1 MAAPFDLKNDNVVVI
16 IGSGAGGGTLAHEL
30 TRRGVEVLPVPA
42 PRLTT
47 SARTADALE
56 VELSRP
62 DVVAEIERI
71 SADLADAVAVVN
83 AAGLAHATGAG
94 DDLFGANALL
104 PAMVAAAAPAGIR
117 LVHVSSAAVQG
128 RMDPLDEST
137 QRAPFSPY
145 STSKALGEEMAGRR
159 TGTVCF
165 RPTSVHGADRGVTR
179 SLHRVV
185 SSPLASVAGRGAGP
199 TPQVLVENVADAV
212 AHVVLMEQTPPD
224 VVLQPW
230 EGLTVGDLVRDFGGR
245 EPRHIWPWSARIV
258 VRLLGV
264 VGAVVPPAAGVAR
277 RLEMLWFG
285 QRQVSGWL
293 TTTGWSA
300 PMGRQRWKDMM

>member
-1 MAAPFDLKNDNVVVI
+1 MSVERPIGPVAVLGASGFVGSHVV
-16 IGSGAGGGTLAHEL
+16 SSL
-30 TRRGVEVLPVPA
+30 TERGVEVRRVRA

-47 SARTADALE
+47 GARTAETLE
-56 VELSRP
+56 VELSRN
-62 DVVAEIERI
+62 DVVAETERI
-71 SADLADAVAVVN
+71 RGELAGATAVVN

-104 PAMVAAAAPAGIR
+104 PAVVAAAAPAGSR

-128 RMDPLDEST
+128 RLEPLDEST
-137 QRAPFSPY
+137 QLAPFSPY
-145 STSKALGEEMAGRR
+145 STSKALGEEMARRR

-165 RPTSVHGADRGVTR
+165 RPTSVHGSDRGVTR

-185 SSPLASVAGRGAGP
+185 SSPLASVAGHGDGP
-199 TPQVLVENVADAV
+199 TPQVLVENVADAI
-212 AHVVLMEQTPPD
+212 AHVVLLDQTPPD

-230 EGLTVGDLVRDFGGR
+230 EGLTVGDLVSDFGGR
-245 EPRHIWPWSARIV
+245 EPRHIWPWLARLA
-258 VRLLGV
+258 VRLLGG

-285 QRQVSGWL
+285 QRQVPGWL

>member
-1 MAAPFDLKNDNVVVI
+1 M
-16 IGSGAGGGTLAHEL
+16 SGARDTGPVAVLGASGFVGSHVVTSL
-30 TRRGVEVLPVPA
+30 TERGVDVWPVRA
-42 PRLTT
+42 PRLNTT
-47 SARTADALE
+47 ARTAEKLMI
-56 VELSRP
+56 ELSRP
-62 DVVAEIERI
+62 DVVAETERLREE
-71 SADLADAVAVVN
+71 LAGAAAVIN

-104 PAMVAAAAPAGIR
+104 PAMVADAAPAGIR

-128 RMDPLDEST
+128 RMDPLDETS

-145 STSKALGEEMAGRR
+145 SASKALGEEVAGRR
-159 TGTVCF
+159 AGTVCF
-165 RPTSVHGADRGVTR
+165 RPTSVHGADRKVTR

-185 SSPLASVAGRGAGP
+185 SSPLASVAGRGEGP

-212 AHVVLMEQTPPD
+212 AHVVLLQQAPPD
-224 VVLQPW
+224 IVLQPW
-230 EGLTVGDLVRDFGGR
+230 EGMTVGGLVRDFGGR
-245 EPRHIWPWSARIV
+245 EPRHVWPWLARIAV
-258 VRLLGV
+258 VISGAVGV
-264 VGAVVPPAAGVAR
+264 VFSPAAGVAR

-285 QRQVSGWL
+285 QRQVAGWL